1 MSREPAAVGPLGR
14 EYVLNPITA
23 LAFFYSFITQRQYV
37 LAGEDTDIKIY
48 DVASSRFCGQLPV
61 FRAQPIHGIAVP
73 PQDAGQNLPQIL
85 AWGGHLVKVLPRELI
100 EECIVS
106 GQVSKESLANSAV
119 EVRAPDWIFDGRV
132 SPFDSSRVVL
142 LTAHNEVIQAQ
153 VSPDRRS
160 LTFGKIQ
167 SPSRPIL
174 YSGNFFWV
182 STACVLVAAGT
193 VFGEILVWKCNLDPD
208 ACDPSCEVLFV
219 FSGHEGSIFGVNISP
234 EIQSPSG
241 MPMRLLASCSD
252 DRTVRIWDIT
262 ERHNEDRNIQ
272 GGYGSQISDARETG
286 FGDSVKAAEHDDS
299 VTRCVAMAMGH
310 ISRIWQVEFAHIKGH
325 GPTHNTIE
333 VYSFGEDATAQ
344 KWHLNL
350 GERLPSTAP
359 TNGTTG
365 TTTQLTANLIHQA
378 TFSNHSGKHIWSHAM
393 TLSNDGN
400 LLIATG
406 GSDGKVALIEEASTN
421 LSNEHRNSQT
431 TPGQGLN
438 KEGRMIELSLADV
451 VASCQSHT
459 PTRGTPDA
467 SDLAV
472 PCKAITNTKESFL
485 RYSFITNDRLFTI
498 TNSGRVFI
506 GDFANNLRWVELAI
520 PEDTRKAIMSY
531 SVVTNSVASSMTFIG
546 TTSGDIFCYRDRK
559 DKSLCPVAKVHG
571 KIHDIFCL
579 SDGIKIQD
587 QDGKGYDKPEC
598 DYSDILVTVL
608 GSTEAKL
615 LRVESDTSITSYT
628 EISLQPGFIPTASAF
643 CREYLVLGSR
653 HGLISILGQD
663 DNGNYSPTL
672 NIKVKLKDAITSILP
687 LPCRNEQP
695 SPNYFLSSGRDGKF
709 RIYEIKTTPNGVVE
723 ALLLHETSP
732 PFGPMI
738 EGSWF
743 SANADGTRDLM
754 LCGFR
759 SKHFVVW
766 NETRR
771 QEVAAVECGGGH
783 RNFAYASGAGGDPE
797 RVRFVFTKASA
808 MRVFAQ
814 ARSPHR
820 TLKAGAHGREIKAV
834 SAGGRLVATAAE
846 DTVIRIWEQHQQN
859 DSGGAGGGGAPL
871 RCAAALEKHATGIQ
885 ALRWCGAEHLF
896 SSGGNEEFFAWR
908 VRALGSS
915 RRSSH
920 SGGGDGLA
928 VVCEA
933 VFPDRSAAGDL
944 RIMGFDVERIAEN
957 EDDGDGDGDG
967 EGTARFCISMA
978 LSNSTLRCYAYSAAR
993 GFRLLGRRT
1002 YTGACLTQVRHLGP
1016 VGAGGRPRPRL
1027 LAAATD
1033 GHVAIY
1039 ADMRGE
1045 GEEEGAREELPLV
1058 TRLHRN
1064 TVKALDMRA
1073 VRPGSGA
1080 AAGTSYLV
1088 VTGGDDNAL
1097 GVMHIWAPP
1106 APAPAAPGDPD
1117 PESERRGFQIRS
1129 KSVVRSAHA
1138 AAITGVAVARLEG
1151 EDAVVVTASNDQRVK
1166 VWRLVDWRRDLRVR
1180 LLDDRY
1186 SAVADAGDLEVLS
1199 GGGGGGGGGDGGDGE
1214 EKDVRVM
1221 VGGVGMEIW
1230 RLHVER

>member
-1 MSREPAAVGPLGR
+1 MFREPAAVGPLGR

-23 LAFFYSFITQRQYV
+23 LAFFYSATTQRQYV

-73 PQDAGQNLPQIL
+73 PQDAGQNPARIL
-85 AWGGHLVKVLPRELI
+85 AWGGHLVKVLSRELI

-106 GQVSKESLANSAV
+106 GHVSEESLAKSAV

-132 SPFDSSRVVL
+132 SPFDSGRVVL

-153 VSPDRRS
+153 VSPDVRS
-160 LTFGKIQ
+160 LTFGRIQ

-182 STACVLVAAGT
+182 STDCVLVAAGT
-193 VFGEILVWKCNLDPD
+193 VFGEILVWKCNLGSD
-208 ACDPSCEVLFV
+208 ACDSSCEVLFV

-234 EIQSPSG
+234 EMRSPSG
-241 MPMRLLASCSD
+241 EPIRLLASCSD
-252 DRTVRIWDIT
+252 DRTVRIWNIT
-262 ERHNEDRNIQ
+262 ERQNEDRNIQ

-286 FGDSVKAAEHDDS
+286 FGDSVKTTEHDDS

-310 ISRIWQVEFAHIKGH
+310 ISRIWQVEFAHIQRH
-325 GPTHNTIE
+325 HPTHNIIE

-350 GERLPSTAP
+350 GERLPSSAP
-359 TNGTTG
+359 TNGTMG
-365 TTTQLTANLIHQA
+365 KTTELMASLTHQT
-378 TFSNHSGKHIWSHAM
+378 TFSNHSGKHVWSHAM
-393 TLSNDGN
+393 KLGIDGS

-406 GSDGKVALIEEASTN
+406 GADGKVALIDEASTN
-421 LSNEHRNSQT
+421 LLNEHKIDQT
-431 TPGQGLN
+431 KSVQGLN
-438 KEGRMIELSLADV
+438 EEGQMTELSLADV
-451 VASCQSHT
+451 VASCQYHT
-459 PTRGTPDA
+459 PAQNTLDA
-467 SDLAV
+467 SDSAV
-472 PCKAITNTKESFL
+472 PCKTITNTKESFL
-485 RYSFITNDRLFTI
+485 RYNFITDDHLFTI

-506 GDFANNLRWVELAI
+506 GDFTSDLRWTELAI
-520 PEDTRKAIMSY
+520 PDDTRKVIMTY

-546 TTSGDIFCYRDRK
+546 TASGDVFCYRHCK
-559 DKSLCPVAKVHG
+559 DKSLYPVTKVHG

-579 SDGIKIQD
+579 SGDSKIYD
-587 QDGKGYDKPEC
+587 QDGQGHDRPEC

-615 LRVESDTSITSYT
+615 LRVKSNISIARYT
-628 EISLQPGFIPTASAF
+628 EVTLKPGFTPTAAAF
-643 CREYLVLGSR
+643 CRKYLVLGSR
-653 HGLISILGQD
+653 HGLVSILTQD
-663 DNGNYSPTL
+663 NNGNYSPVL

-687 LPCRNEQP
+687 LPGPDQQSSLNH
-695 SPNYFLSSGRDGKF
+695 FLTTGRDGKF
-709 RIYEIKTTPNGVVE
+709 RIYEIKTTPDGVVE
-723 ALLLHETSP
+723 APLLHEMSP

-743 SANADGTRDLM
+743 SENADGTQDLM

-771 QEVAAVECGGGH
+771 QEIAAVECGGGH
-783 RNFAYASGAGGDPE
+783 RNFAYTTGAEGEPE
-797 RVRFVFTKASA
+797 RMRFVFTKASA
-808 MRVFAQ
+808 MRVFTQ

-820 TLKAGAHGREIKAV
+820 TLKAGAHGREIKAI

-846 DTVIRIWEQHQQN
+846 DTVIRIWEQQQHAE
-859 DSGGAGGGGAPL
+859 SGGAPPL
-871 RCAAALEKHATGIQ
+871 RCVAALEKHATGIQ

-908 VRALGSS
+908 ARALG
-915 RRSSH
+915 
-920 SGGGDGLA
+920 GGLA

-944 RIMGFDVERIAEN
+944 RIMGFDVERIVAEGGLDA
-957 EDDGDGDGDG
+957 DDQGA
-967 EGTARFCISMA
+967 TRFCISMA

-993 GFRLLGRRT
+993 GFQLLGRRT
-1002 YTGACLTQVRHLGP
+1002 YTGACLTQVRHLGLDA
-1016 VGAGGRPRPRL
+1016 AGGCPHL

-1033 GHVAIY
+1033 GHLAIF
-1039 ADMRGE
+1039 ADARGDGEE
-1045 GEEEGAREELPLV
+1045 GERELPLV
-1058 TRLHRN
+1058 TRLHQN

-1073 VRPGSGA
+1073 ARCSGPEA
-1080 AAGTSYLV
+1080 SSGTSYLV

-1097 GVMHIWAPP
+1097 GVTHVWTPH
-1106 APAPAAPGDPD
+1106 PG
-1117 PESERRGFQIRS
+1117 SGRRRFQIKS
-1129 KSVVRSAHA
+1129 KCVVRSAHA
-1138 AAITGVAVARLEG
+1138 AAITGVVVARLDG

-1166 VWRLVDWRRDLRVR
+1166 VWRLVGWRNALKVR

-1186 SAVADAGDLEVLS
+1186 SAVADAGDLEVLD
-1199 GGGGGGGGGDGGDGE
+1199 GDGGEGKE
-1214 EKDVRVM
+1214 QERDVRVM
-1221 VGGVGMEIW
+1221 VGGVGMEVW
-1230 RLHVER
+1230 RLGGK

>member
-23 LAFFYSFITQRQYV
+23 LAFFYSFTTQRQYV

-73 PQDAGQNLPQIL
+73 PQDAGQNPPQIL

-132 SPFDSSRVVL
+132 SPFDSGRVVL

-193 VFGEILVWKCNLDPD
+193 VFGEILVWKCNLGSD

-262 ERHNEDRNIQ
+262 ERHDEDRNIQ

-310 ISRIWQVEFAHIKGH
+310 ISRIWQVEFAYIKGH
-325 GPTHNTIE
+325 DPTHNTIA

-344 KWHLNL
+344 KWHLKL

-365 TTTQLTANLIHQA
+365 TTTQLTASLIHQT

-406 GSDGKVALIEEASTN
+406 GSDGKVALIDEASTN
-421 LSNEHRNSQT
+421 LSNKHRNSQT
-431 TPGQGLN
+431 ASAQGLN
-438 KEGRMIELSLADV
+438 KEGQMIELSLADV

-472 PCKAITNTKESFL
+472 PCKAITKTKESFL
-485 RYSFITNDRLFTI
+485 RYSFITDDRLLTI

-506 GDFANNLRWVELAI
+506 GDFANNLSWMELAI

-531 SVVTNSVASSMTFIG
+531 SVVTNSVAGSMTFIG

-579 SDGIKIQD
+579 SGGSKIHD
-587 QDGKGYDKPEC
+587 QDGKGYDKPDG

-615 LRVESDTSITSYT
+615 LHVESDTSITSYT
-628 EISLQPGFIPTASAF
+628 EVSLQPGFIPTASAF

-653 HGLISILGQD
+653 HGLVSILGQD

-687 LPCRNEQP
+687 LPCRNEEP
-695 SPNYFLSSGRDGKF
+695 SPNYFLSTGRDGKF

-723 ALLLHETSP
+723 ALLLHEMSP

-771 QEVAAVECGGGH
+771 QEVATVECGGGH

-846 DTVIRIWEQHQQN
+846 DTIIRIWEQLQQHD
-859 DSGGAGGGGAPL
+859 DSGAPL
-871 RCAAALEKHATGIQ
+871 RCVAALEKHATGIQ

-915 RRSSH
+915 SH
-920 SGGGDGLA
+920 GGGGGGVGLA

-944 RIMGFDVERIAEN
+944 RIMGFDVERIAEEN
-957 EDDGDGDGDG
+957 EDDG
-967 EGTARFCISMA
+967 EGTTRFCISMA

-1002 YTGACLTQVRHLGP
+1002 YTGACLTQVRHLGL
-1016 VGAGGRPRPRL
+1016 VGVGPRPRL

-1045 GEEEGAREELPLV
+1045 EEEEEEELPLV

-1073 VRPGSGA
+1073 VRPGSGG

-1097 GVMHIWAPP
+1097 GVMHIWAPASP
-1106 APAPAAPGDPD
+1106 ED
-1117 PESERRGFQIRS
+1117 PESESESERRGFGFQIRS

-1138 AAITGVAVARLEG
+1138 AAITGVAIARLEG
-1151 EDAVVVTASNDQRVK
+1151 EGEGEGDAVVVTASNDQRVK
-1166 VWRLVDWRRDLRVR
+1166 VWRLVDWRHDLRVR

-1199 GGGGGGGGGDGGDGE
+1199 GGGDGHGE